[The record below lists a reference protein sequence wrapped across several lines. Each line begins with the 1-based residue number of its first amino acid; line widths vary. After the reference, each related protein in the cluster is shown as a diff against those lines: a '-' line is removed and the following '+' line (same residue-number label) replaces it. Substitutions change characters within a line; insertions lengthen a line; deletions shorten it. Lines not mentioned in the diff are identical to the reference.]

1 MENKDTVEKIISERE
16 KLARE
21 NINKVDEEKSV
32 LDEIHSDE
40 AEAIDDRIREIARLE
55 AQKKHFQNIQL
66 REDNKERKKN
76 QIKLIF
82 KKFEPYLIG
91 FALGVAATSGIVVA
105 GKTVAYNNSAEK
117 KIEVLEDEINTH
129 AGYSNADGN
138 TIDLNLEHDCEI
150 FDKNVENYEEGIIK
164 YCEENDLEMISEDA
178 VRKFELKWENDPEAD
193 DINLQEI
200 YDNNLSHSK
209 SNGM

>member
-16 KLARE
+16 ELARK
-21 NINKVDEEKSV
+21 NINKVDEEKSL

-40 AEAIDDRIREIARLE
+40 AETIDEHIKKIAQLE
-55 AQKKHFQNIQL
+55 AQKKHFQNMQL
-66 REDNKERKKN
+66 KKYQRKLK
-76 QIKLIF
+76 F
-82 KKFEPYLIG
+82 KKFKPYLIG
-91 FALGVAATSGIVVA
+91 FSLGVVAVVA
-105 GKTVAYNNSAEK
+105 SKAVAYNNSVEK

-164 YCEENDLEMISEDA
+164 YCEKNDLEMISEDA
-178 VRKFELKWENDPEAD
+178 VRKFELKWKNDPEAD